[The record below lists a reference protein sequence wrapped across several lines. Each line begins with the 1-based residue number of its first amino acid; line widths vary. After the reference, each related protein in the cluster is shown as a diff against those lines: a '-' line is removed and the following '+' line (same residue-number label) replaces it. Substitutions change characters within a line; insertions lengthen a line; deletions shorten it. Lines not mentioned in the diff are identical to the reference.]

1 MKEGGRKWEGSRKGV
16 GREWEGKG
24 TGCEKAVVAK
34 EVWDMEGSVK
44 GKGVGM

>member
-1 MKEGGRKWEGSRKGV
+1 MEGNGKIV

-24 TGCEKAVVAK
+24 TGCEKTMVAK
-34 EVWDMEGSVK
+34 EVWDREGSAK